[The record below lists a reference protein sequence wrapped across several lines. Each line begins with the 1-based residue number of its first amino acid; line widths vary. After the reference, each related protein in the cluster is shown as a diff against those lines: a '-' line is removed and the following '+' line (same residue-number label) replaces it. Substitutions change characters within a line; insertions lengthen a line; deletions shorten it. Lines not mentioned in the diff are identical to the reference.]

1 MNFKS
6 IIKTL
11 SVFLTTILA
20 LCVFFT
26 GCSKYRSPYSLKI
39 EMPKP
44 KYTKIGYD
52 FKASVDGD
60 KVKVTYAILGFKD
73 DEIVHIYIDQ
83 IEKTL
88 GEEKSL
94 RTNRELGNA
103 YGLAYTSD
111 FGEWYVQVDALKNY
125 ISGNHMTAEE
135 LDSIETYKKDN
146 KNPSLPAKDSDIAA
160 ACELNI
166 GDFLEVIKSAA
177 KNTFEAEAMNI
188 GIGEEIRVYNDSK
201 QMKID
206 FAFIATDNNG
216 RICFSKLE
224 SLNIENK
231 NSKISSL
238 KEASASDP
246 ETYSLKNKITA
257 FEDYMI
263 GRTIGEVCA
272 AEVYDPGDGT
282 NLALPKKG
290 TDLAKICNTDL
301 YHYLKV
307 VSESGGRL
315 G

>member
-1 MNFKS
+1 M
-6 IIKTL
+6 
-11 SVFLTTILA
+11 VGILA
-20 LCVFFT
+20 LGVFFT
-26 GCSKYRSPYSLKI
+26 GCSKKSSSNSLKI

-52 FKASVDGD
+52 VKTYVDGD
-60 KVKVTYAILGFKD
+60 NVKVTYAILGFKD
-73 DEIVHIYIDQ
+73 DEIIHIYIDQ

-88 GEEKSL
+88 GKEKSL

-125 ISGNHMTAEE
+125 IAGNHLTAEE
-135 LDSIETYKKDN
+135 LDSIETYKKDD
-146 KNPSLPAKDSDIAA
+146 KNPSLPAKNSDIAA

-166 GDFLEVIKSAA
+166 GDFLDVIKNAA
-177 KNTFEAEAMNI
+177 NNTYEVEAMHI
-188 GIGEEIRVYNDSK
+188 GVGEEIRIYNDSE
-201 QMKID
+201 QMNVD
-206 FAFIATDNNG
+206 FAFIATDYNG
-216 RICFSKLE
+216 NICFSKLE
-224 SLNIENK
+224 SLKIEK
-231 NSKISSL
+231 ENSKISSL

-246 ETYSLKNKITA
+246 ETYSLKNKIAA

-272 AEVYDPGDGT
+272 AEVYDPGDGI
-282 NLALPKKG
+282 NSALPKKG